1 MLFRSG
7 CGRSPIAARL
17 AAEVIGLRCPPCH
30 ERGMHRFFPGV
41 TVLWA
46 SVFLLLAIGLGTL
59 LATIPVGIYVPVW
72 AATTIALIA
81 AGIGVSVWWLRSVT
95 RRLGIR
101 FRFTAP
107 PGAVSALA

>member
-1 MLFRSG
+1 
-7 CGRSPIAARL
+7 
-17 AAEVIGLRCPPCH
+17 
-30 ERGMHRFFPGV
+30 MHRFFQGV

-72 AATTIALIA
+72 AVTTIALIT

-95 RRLGIR
+95 RRLGIG
-101 FRFTAP
+101 FRFVAP
-107 PGAVSALA
+107 VAAVINPGLKCGHASCQSLRPPAQPTRLAPMRGAVISTP